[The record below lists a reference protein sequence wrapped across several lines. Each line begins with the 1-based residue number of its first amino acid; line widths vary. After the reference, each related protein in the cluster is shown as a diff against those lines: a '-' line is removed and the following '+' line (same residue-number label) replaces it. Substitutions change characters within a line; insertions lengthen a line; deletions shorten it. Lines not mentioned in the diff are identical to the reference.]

1 MRAADLLC
9 KSTDGR
15 GCCLRRI
22 WGEADPQYSQGRASL
37 DVWPSGGLI
46 REMLNTAWRAEDEVP
61 KYAGHPGEGRGL
73 NYSGRWRKRESVKMD
88 KGTII
93 ESEVGK
99 PWKGKSH
106 TCISCSLLTPAG
118 RKISSQTSNN
128 ELPTTC
134 SWWRQP
140 QYNSLLSSMKQPPL
154 LCALDLPMVC
164 HRILVHNLVTKQH
177 LDPLLV
183 LGASHI

>member
-1 MRAADLLC
+1 MEGDAASGGFGVRQTPSILKAELLWMCGHQGVSSGRCLTQPGEQKMRC
-9 KSTDGR
+9 PSMQGTQGR
-15 GCCLRRI
+15 GGGWTI
-22 WGEADPQYSQGRASL
+22 QVDGE
-37 DVWPSGGLI
+37 
-46 REMLNTAWRAEDEVP
+46 
-61 KYAGHPGEGRGL
+61 
-73 NYSGRWRKRESVKMD
+73 RESVKMD

-140 QYNSLLSSMKQPPL
+140 QSNSLLSSMKQPPL